1 MGATLILLRHGQ
13 SDYNQK
19 NLFTGWVDVG
29 LSDQGRL
36 EAQRAK
42 ELLIHYHF
50 DAVFTSILQ
59 RAIETANIVLGK
71 QSAVPT
77 YRDAALNERD
87 YGTLSGKN
95 KDEARAHFGEE
106 QVQIWRRSFKEKPPE
121 GESLE
126 DTCKRVLPYYEREI
140 KPLIDQGKTVL
151 VAAHGNSLR
160 ALVKHLEKLS
170 EQEIVDVE
178 IPTALPII
186 YRFDEQGH
194 AIKKPELR

>member
-42 ELLIHYHF
+42 ELLSHYHF
-50 DAVFTSILQ
+50 DAVFTSVLK
-59 RAIETANIVLGK
+59 RAIDTAHIVIGEHNT
-71 QSAVPT
+71 APV

-140 KPLIDQGKTVL
+140 KPLIDQGRTVL

-160 ALVKHLEKLS
+160 ALIKYLEKLS
-170 EQEIVDVE
+170 DQEIIAVE

-186 YRFDEQGH
+186 YRFDEHGRIQE
-194 AIKKPELR
+194 KPELR